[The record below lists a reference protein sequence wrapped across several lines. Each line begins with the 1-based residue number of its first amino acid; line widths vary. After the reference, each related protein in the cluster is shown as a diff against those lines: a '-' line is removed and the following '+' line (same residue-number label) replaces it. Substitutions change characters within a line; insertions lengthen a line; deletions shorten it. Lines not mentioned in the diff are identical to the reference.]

1 MIRHYVNCQLSFSFV
16 QFNIYLKF
24 DITKVKLTI
33 KKKKKK
39 LILNETLS
47 YPNFHI
53 ILGNKM
59 RVLRGLD
66 ISS

>member
-33 KKKKKK
+33 KKKK

-53 ILGNKM
+53 ILGIKM

>member
-1 MIRHYVNCQLSFSFV
+1 MIRHVNCQLSFSFV

-33 KKKKKK
+33 KKKKK

-53 ILGNKM
+53 ILGIKM

>member
-33 KKKKKK
+33 KKKKK

-53 ILGNKM
+53 ILGIKM

>member
-33 KKKKKK
+33 KKKKKTYSK
-39 LILNETLS
+39 
-47 YPNFHI
+47 
-53 ILGNKM
+53 
-59 RVLRGLD
+59 
-66 ISS
+66 